1 MALFSAL
8 WFRFRIDFSAVSLCL
23 SSSDC
28 VFFWNPSCPETS
40 CLASVCCRLTAFSL
54 CVWLLVP
61 SGIFFFLLLLTFS
74 FFYVLWLVFLCS
86 IQVRI
91 APTVTTWS
99 NKTPTALPSHPPA
112 ASPSDTQVY
121 PSLSLFEQSSAH
133 LNMYVVM
140 YLLPTSLEFPTPICL
155 SAYCILVLLGG
166 KKQGFFF
173 VFLFVCLFV
182 LFLAQLELEK
192 HQPGFYQ
199 WFKSNFTEG
208 FFPFPVLLLFFF
220 SPCF

>member
-1 MALFSAL
+1 MNTITASKITFFLNNCPPQPPGMSSFFPYLQNLPFSTYSWHLNGIVLVL
-8 WFRFRIDFSAVSLCL
+8 WFSFRIDFSAISLCL
-23 SSSDC
+23 SSSEC
-28 VFFWNPSCPETS
+28 VFSFGIPAALKPTAW
-40 CLASVCCRLTAFSL
+40 LVCTAVSL
-54 CVWLLVP
+54 LFFALHLPV
-61 SGIFFFLLLLTFS
+61 SAFRDFFFLLLTFS

-140 YLLPTSLEFPTPICL
+140 YLLPTSSSPPP
-155 SAYCILVLLGG
+155 S
-166 KKQGFFF
+166 
-173 VFLFVCLFV
+173 VCLLIAV
-182 LFLAQLELEK
+182 
-192 HQPGFYQ
+192 
-199 WFKSNFTEG
+199 
-208 FFPFPVLLLFFF
+208 
-220 SPCF
+220 

>member
-1 MALFSAL
+1 MWLVLKWTFPGYCFWWMALIFET
-8 WFRFRIDFSAVSLCL
+8 CL
-23 SSSDC
+23 TLG
-28 VFFWNPSCPETS
+28 NAHTPM
-40 CLASVCCRLTAFSL
+40 
-54 CVWLLVP
+54 
-61 SGIFFFLLLLTFS
+61 TFS

-166 KKQGFFF
+166 KKQVFFF
-173 VFLFVCLFV
+173 VFFLFVCLF
-182 LFLAQLELEK
+182 
-192 HQPGFYQ
+192 
-199 WFKSNFTEG
+199 
-208 FFPFPVLLLFFF
+208 
-220 SPCF
+220 CF